1 MGEKIKD
8 VRISK
13 KLTGSPV
20 CLAVDAGSMDIRL
33 ERFLLE
39 QKQIQ
44 AGTAKILEINPTNQ
58 IIKSLN
64 ENYLDE
70 AKKIESCDKIFTLFD
85 LACIIEDE
93 PINDAKDFSRRLQS
107 LMGS

>member
-1 MGEKIKD
+1 
-8 VRISK
+8 
-13 KLTGSPV
+13 
-20 CLAVDAGSMDIRL
+20 MDIRL

-44 AGTAKILEINPTNQ
+44 AGTAKILEINPNNP

-64 ENYLDE
+64 DDFADE
-70 AKKIESCDKIFTLFD
+70 AKKSSAKDTLCTLFD

-93 PINDAKDFSRRLQS
+93 PIDNSKDFSRRIQA
-107 LMGS
+107 LMGIK